1 MKRLN
6 YGLLFR
12 VMFLCGMLNLQP
24 SVLAQSK
31 ADQKESTASSSNER
45 RVHFVY
51 MGGNDCPPCIAWR
64 VTDFAKLEKTEI
76 FKQIKY
82 SWVNKTIGS
91 PVPPAFFL
99 PPDVKPLKEKL
110 AVASGYTSGSPHFA
124 LLVNDEV
131 VDYWFNTFTVNAE
144 QLEAMLIALKN
155 GLEYPRKACIRYRPK
170 SRDCEA

>member
-1 MKRLN
+1 MKRLTCR
-6 YGLLFR
+6 LIFR
-12 VMFLCGMLNLQP
+12 AVFLGTMLNLY
-24 SVLAQSK
+24 SLVFAQSQ
-31 ADQKESTASSSNER
+31 ADSKVSSEGSSAER

-64 VTDFAKLEKTEI
+64 ATDFAKLEKTEI